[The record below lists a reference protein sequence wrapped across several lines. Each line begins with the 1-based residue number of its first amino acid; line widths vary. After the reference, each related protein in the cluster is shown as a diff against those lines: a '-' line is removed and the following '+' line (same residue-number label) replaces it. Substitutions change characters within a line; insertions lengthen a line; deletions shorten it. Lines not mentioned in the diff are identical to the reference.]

1 MNMQKAVILF
11 EKIRDLP
18 YGTSGN
24 NGMWSCYQK
33 CVYLQRELQKVDIA
47 SQLLI
52 GVFNWQDLP
61 IPDRILKLRQCRNER
76 HIMLRVFIDGS
87 VCNIDP
93 SIDNKLVSIL
103 PIAQWDGISS
113 TITIAPLKR
122 LRIYKPHSLH
132 ERILSRLRHQLSG
145 CNPEKF
151 YTELDAWLAAHRIK
165 SGLTGQEQER

>member
-1 MNMQKAVILF
+1 
-11 EKIRDLP
+11 
-18 YGTSGN
+18 
-24 NGMWSCYQK
+24 
-33 CVYLQRELQKVDIA
+33 
-47 SQLLI
+47 
-52 GVFNWQDLP
+52 
-61 IPDRILKLRQCRNER
+61 
-76 HIMLRVFIDGS
+76 MLRVFIDGS

-113 TITIAPLKR
+113 TIAMAPLKR
-122 LRIYKPHSLH
+122 LRIYQPHSLH
-132 ERILSRLRHQLSG
+132 ERISSRLRHQFFG